1 MNASHRLCLLL
12 AAAVAAGNGPLG
24 SAAEGRRNAAAKAPV
39 PPASVVPKQGFD
51 AFQLVVERNI
61 FNPHRTGR
69 TRPGSE
75 EKPPRV
81 DEISLVGTVQFGREN
96 LAVFDSPEP
105 AFCRSLHEGESVGD
119 FTVRRITADTVE
131 LTRAGQSLAL
141 KVSQQLRRVE
151 GGDWTVTANQAAKAD
166 PRAIAGHTAA
176 APRPVDFSAPVEV
189 PADASEVLKRLMKK
203 REKQLK

>member
-1 MNASHRLCLLL
+1 MNAPRRLCLLL
-12 AAAVAAGNGPLG
+12 AAAVAAGSGPLV
-24 SAAEGRRNAAAKAPV
+24 SAADGRRSAAAKAPA
-39 PPASVVPKQGFD
+39 PPASVAPKQGFD

-81 DEISLVGTVQFGREN
+81 DEISLVGTVQYGQEN
-96 LAVFDSPEP
+96 LAIFDSPDP
-105 AFCRSLHEGESVGD
+105 AFCRALHEGEAVGD

-131 LTRAGQSLAL
+131 LVRGGQPLAL

-166 PRAIAGHTAA
+166 PRAIAGNAGA
-176 APRPVDFSAPVEV
+176 APRPVDFSAPVEI